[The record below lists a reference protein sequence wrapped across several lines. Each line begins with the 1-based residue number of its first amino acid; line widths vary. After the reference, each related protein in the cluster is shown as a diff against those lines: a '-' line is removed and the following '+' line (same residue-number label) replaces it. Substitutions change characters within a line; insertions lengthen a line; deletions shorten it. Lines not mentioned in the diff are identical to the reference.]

1 MKATGIDAGG
11 KKITSVADGVAD
23 SDAVNYGQLKKVA
36 DAATT
41 AGKGWTLSTGTGD
54 TNKHVVKPEG
64 EVNISGDDNIT
75 VTHDAGN
82 VKVAL
87 NKNLNLGDA
96 GSVKIDKTT
105 LNKDGLAVGTN
116 VKVTDKGLTAGDV
129 SVTTDGI
136 NAGNKKITN
145 VADGEI
151 AANSKD
157 AVNGGQLHKVKTD
170 LDTAVKAAKTEVEAG
185 ENVTV
190 TTKTG
195 NDKQTIYTVSAKD
208 TSASVSNG
216 SDMIKVETEAEAKKG
231 TVHVTNYKVDLS
243 DKAKADIQK
252 GVDAKDIVDN
262 KGLTFAT
269 DGGNTSVRKLGD
281 TVGVKGDNNIT
292 TKANG
297 GDVSVTLNKE
307 LKDLTSAQFVKD
319 NDSTKI
325 DGQGVTITGGPSMTK
340 NGIAMNDKA
349 ITGLASG
356 LDGVTDVTKAP
367 DTKLKNAVNVGDL
380 KTVATDAFGLKDK
393 AGNEFKQNLGT
404 TAQITGDKN
413 VNTKVVDAKD
423 GKKALEVSLSNNVTL
438 GGSDGADGK
447 DGQKE
452 DGVLAVKSKD
462 DQNSVTLNGK
472 DGSIDIDGA
481 DAKGKVTVAQGATDV
496 NGAASEKKT
505 RIVYDVDLDSSKREY
520 VATLN
525 DGLKFGANDGTVHN
539 AKLNTQVDIKG
550 AKTNTDW
557 TKFDGGSNIMTK
569 VEGNTVTVGLAKD
582 VNVNSVTANTVT
594 AKTVTAE
601 TVKVGDT
608 TITTNGVTIEGGPSM
623 TKSDGINANNM
634 TIKNVAPGVNNT
646 DAVNV
651 GQLRA
656 VEGKLHRADRNLRA
670 GVAGANAAASLPQAY
685 LPGKNM
691 VAVSAGTYRGESAIA
706 LGVSRISDNGKVVV
720 KLTGNSDT
728 RGNFGAG
735 VGAGYQW

>member
-1 MKATGIDAGG
+1 
-11 KKITSVADGVAD
+11 
-23 SDAVNYGQLKKVA
+23 
-36 DAATT
+36 
-41 AGKGWTLSTGTGD
+41 
-54 TNKHVVKPEG
+54 
-64 EVNISGDDNIT
+64 
-75 VTHDAGN
+75 
-82 VKVAL
+82 
-87 NKNLNLGDA
+87 
-96 GSVKIDKTT
+96 
-105 LNKDGLAVGTN
+105 
-116 VKVTDKGLTAGDV
+116 
-129 SVTTDGI
+129 
-136 NAGNKKITN
+136 
-145 VADGEI
+145 
-151 AANSKD
+151 
-157 AVNGGQLHKVKTD
+157 
-170 LDTAVKAAKTEVEAG
+170 
-185 ENVTV
+185 
-190 TTKTG
+190 
-195 NDKQTIYTVSAKD
+195 
-208 TSASVSNG
+208 
-216 SDMIKVETEAEAKKG
+216 
-231 TVHVTNYKVDLS
+231 
-243 DKAKADIQK
+243 
-252 GVDAKDIVDN
+252 
-262 KGLTFAT
+262 
-269 DGGNTSVRKLGD
+269 
-281 TVGVKGDNNIT
+281 
-292 TKANG
+292 
-297 GDVSVTLNKE
+297 
-307 LKDLTSAQFVKD
+307 
-319 NDSTKI
+319 
-325 DGQGVTITGGPSMTK
+325 MTK

-393 AGNEFKQNLGT
+393 NNNEVKQDLGT
-404 TAQITGDKN
+404 TAQITGDDN
-413 VNTKVVDAKD
+413 INTKVEEQQVD
-423 GKKALEVSLSNNVTL
+423 GKKTAKLTVSLNNEITL
-438 GGSDGADGK
+438 GGTTKGN
-447 DGQKE
+447 E
-452 DGVLAVKSKD
+452 DGTLAVKSKD

-472 DGSIDIDGA
+472 DGSIGIDGE

-496 NGAASEKKT
+496 NGAAGEKKT
-505 RIVYDVDLDSSKREY
+505 RIVYDVDGGAREY

-525 DGLKFGANDGTVHN
+525 DGLKFGANSGDVYK
-539 AKLNTQVDIKG
+539 AKLNNQVDIKG
-550 AKTNTDW
+550 AATNTDW

-623 TKSDGINANNM
+623 TKTDGINANNM

-706 LGVSRISDNGKVVV
+706 LGVSRVSDNGKVVV